1 MNQEN
6 KKQVIIAAVLG
17 VVLVCVL
24 IYQFL
29 IAGGPAAPTQ
39 TASAPP
45 AAASGAAPTPSA
57 APAAAPARLR
67 KVDVDLDKLI
77 RNIEPVTFIYNNER
91 ITRNPMTPLVGRVF
105 SASATDQPARTS
117 IGIDFSI
124 RQKKVTGIIYNE
136 YNPVAVVDDEL
147 VTEGHQ
153 YPDGVIVFRIEP
165 KRVWFEWR
173 DSQIPVEL
181 KEL

>member
-24 IYQFL
+24 VYQFL

-39 TASAPP
+39 TASSRPATAAGSAP
-45 AAASGAAPTPSA
+45 A
-57 APAAAPARLR
+57 APATAATPARLR

-91 ITRNPMTPLVGRVF
+91 ITRNPMTPLVGRIF

>member
-24 IYQFL
+24 VYQFL

-39 TASAPP
+39 TASSRPATAAGPAP
-45 AAASGAAPTPSA
+45 A
-57 APAAAPARLR
+57 APATAATPARLR

-91 ITRNPMTPLVGRVF
+91 ITRNPMTPLVGRIF